1 MNKIFRFIFFSIFFI
16 FPQYSFAQQTNTQL
30 LALIQS
36 LLPTNGSN
44 EISAADLRTVLAN
57 MVNSTNV
64 TNTACLTASLTN
76 YQWFADNAVPANV
89 LIQLYDGTQCVT
101 VGILNTVSHTFSVAN
116 SNQIIVGTTIISGGT
131 NSQCLYNNL
140 GVVGTQ
146 TCATN
151 PVSNYPLTSIFGGL

>member
-1 MNKIFRFIFFSIFFI
+1 MTNFIFKLILVLSII

-36 LLPTNGSN
+36 LLPTNGN
-44 EISAADLRTVLAN
+44 NQISAADLRTVLAN

-89 LIQLYDGTQCVT
+89 LIQLYDGSQCVT
-101 VGILNTVSHTFSVAN
+101 VGTLNTVTHTFTVAASTN
-116 SNQIIVGTTIISGGT
+116 NLTIGSTIISSGT
-131 NSQCLYNNL
+131 NGQCLYNNSGIL
-140 GVVGTQ
+140 ANQ
-146 TCATN
+146 PCAT
-151 PVSNYPLTSIFGGL
+151 STSGTVT